1 MPTPPEHEA
10 SQGARP
16 PKTIVIADDQE
27 EARTFIRA
35 ALRLLRCHI
44 VEAENGQ
51 VALAMV
57 RAHHPALLLLGW
69 MMPELNGLE
78 VARALR
84 SDPTTA
90 ALPIL
95 MVSAKGEEEK
105 AQAYEVGVSDYLGK
119 PFTWCSCGSGCA
131 TSWGRTGSV
140 PFWRSRIQP
149 RHC

>member
-1 MPTPPEHEA
+1 VATRAE
-10 SQGARP
+10 RP
-16 PKTIVIADDQE
+16 PKTVVVADDEE
-27 EARTFIRA
+27 EARLLIRA
-35 ALRLLRCHI
+35 ALRPFAGRIL
-44 VEAENGQ
+44 EAENGQ
-51 VALAMV
+51 VARAV
-57 RAHHPALLLLGW
+57 VGAHHPALLMLDW
-69 MMPELNGLE
+69 MMPKLDGLE